1 MHINLNNLVQ
11 KKIATAYQVLCA
23 DDPQSSV
30 YASSRSTFL
39 SISRNVNHYKTFSW
53 PPVDNRYNYCT
64 KINVCSLSTAVS
76 KLPSIRQVQ
85 IDGMISAK
93 TAGHTNYESFNGP
106 RSSKFGSKYFPLT
119 PVLFLLFCFYTL
131 ILAWYTKFSILTIS
145 STGLHYNYYS
155 VSTHLYWLDTLN
167 FPFSQFPV
175 QAYIKII
182 ILLLHTYT
190 GLIH

>member
-131 ILAWYTKFSILTIS
+131 ILA
-145 STGLHYNYYS
+145 
-155 VSTHLYWLDTLN
+155 
-167 FPFSQFPV
+167 
-175 QAYIKII
+175 
-182 ILLLHTYT
+182 
-190 GLIH
+190 